1 MFDYRP
7 CDMCGKQYIR
17 SPGSIY
23 KLNFASKRYNFC
35 SYSCYMNAVKC
46 KEMVQENQ
54 TEVFY
59 TKLRQELQI
68 TKQLN
73 DAAEGIPRG
82 IILYYKIVQ
91 YIRNKI
97 GGFIMICLTNFP
109 AYDEN
114 CKYRFET
121 NPNGSYSVY
130 DKATGEEIIEPD
142 SNLKTEIEQAAEMWK
157 CRCECAVGER
167 VRLVDGVANNSH
179 SFMKNI
185 YETLLAGAIMML
197 IEQKGEN
204 PDSAIPQIRRTLI
217 WLEGTD
223 FFDTAASTRF
233 HDSEPGGLL
242 YHSLMV
248 YNQIILLRSLP
259 QFQNCNLAETVLVAL
274 AHDWDKIYKY
284 ESYNRNVKN
293 EFGQWEQVLSF
304 RKNQRNVPFGR
315 GTTSMFIASKFV
327 QLSAEAML
335 AIRWHMGAWDV
346 TGEEQSDLQMANEN
360 YPLVHLIQFA
370 DQLSITKYAKATYN

>member
-1 MFDYRP
+1 MID
-7 CDMCGKQYIR
+7 
-17 SPGSIY
+17 
-23 KLNFASKRYNFC
+23 LN
-35 SYSCYMNAVKC
+35 
-46 KEMVQENQ
+46 
-54 TEVFY
+54 
-59 TKLRQELQI
+59 
-68 TKQLN
+68 
-73 DAAEGIPRG
+73 
-82 IILYYKIVQ
+82 
-91 YIRNKI
+91 
-97 GGFIMICLTNFP
+97 NFP
-109 AYDEN
+109 AYDES

-121 NPNGSYSVY
+121 EPDGGYTVY
-130 DKATGEEIIEPD
+130 DKATGEEIIETDPIVQV
-142 SNLKTEIEQAAEMWK
+142 EIEEAAEQWK

-242 YHSLMV
+242 YHSLKV

-274 AHDWDKIYKY
+274 VHDWDKIYKY
-284 ESYNRNVKN
+284 ESYDRNVKN

-370 DQLSITKYAKATYN
+370 DQLSITKYAKAT